1 MNVYDVPL
9 VVCVVVSGDV
19 TIEYDVAPVV
29 AVHVRS
35 AVVAVLLT
43 ASRFVTGPR
52 AVVIDADV
60 AESPEP
66 PAFTDVTVNV

>member
-1 MNVYDVPL
+1 VNVYDVPL

-19 TIEYDVAPVV
+19 TIEYDVAPEA

-35 AVVAVLLT
+35 PVVAVLLT
-43 ASRFVTGPR
+43 ASRFVTGPG

-60 AESPEP
+60 AEP
-66 PAFTDVTVNV
+66 PGVNIFTDVTVNV